1 MFLKYIKPKRKKFG
15 TPDYDSVA
23 ARIARMYEIGI
34 KGIDKKS
41 VTEGMHIISSFR
53 YDKATRIITYAFD
66 PFYMDKFHNLRIRKM
81 SSKPLSELTNNAA
94 KILYSSFMEQRHNA
108 YKTFQ

>member
-1 MFLKYIKPKRKKFG
+1 MNVYSIKIIDVLKYIKPKRKKFG
-15 TPDYDSVA
+15 TSDYDSVA

-81 SSKPLSELTNNAA
+81 SSKPCEKNGCSWLPSE
-94 KILYSSFMEQRHNA
+94 S
-108 YKTFQ
+108 